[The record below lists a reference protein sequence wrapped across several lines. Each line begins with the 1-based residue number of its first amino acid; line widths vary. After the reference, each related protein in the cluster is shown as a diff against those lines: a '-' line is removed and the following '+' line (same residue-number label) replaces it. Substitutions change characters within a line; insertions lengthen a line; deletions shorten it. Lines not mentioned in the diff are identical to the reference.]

1 MKRSI
6 IIIIVLM
13 SLGIAGYFL
22 WQAQNEAAERAAV
35 EAAAAE
41 AAAAEAAAPEA
52 ASAEAAAAEAAAAAA
67 EAAAAE
73 AAAAVEAAASEAATA
88 LGSAATDAQD
98 ALATL
103 FSVDGFDYDAA
114 IAALGAAEIPALA
127 RTAVTTA
134 LGAARNNPDLL
145 PAALEQAR
153 NLLGISQ

>member
-6 IIIIVLM
+6 IIIIILM

-22 WQAQNEAAERAAV
+22 WQAQNAAAERAAV

-41 AAAAEAAAPEA
+41 AAAAA
-52 ASAEAAAAEAAAAAA
+52 AAAAEAAAA

-103 FSVDGFDYDAA
+103 FTVDGFDYDAA

-153 NLLGISQ
+153 SLLGISP

>member
-1 MKRSI
+1 MGESMKRSI

-22 WQAQNEAAERAAV
+22 WQAQNAAAERAAV

-41 AAAAEAAAPEA
+41 AAAAETAA
-52 ASAEAAAAEAAAAAA
+52 AEAAAAAAAAA